1 VKCFERNGSQ
11 NTKKIFEHLFFCN
24 GFLADTEKYVT
35 AVMLT
40 CHHRI
45 FRRFFSTFSINKQQQ
60 KQVSRES
67 SQLLPTYI
75 TKDKTQS
82 TMSSFSYET
91 TDEEETDTF
100 ASFQKYSSFRNAYVE
115 KEVDYIKSFVPEHEE
130 WVAQEKVH
138 GCNFSATTK

>member
-1 VKCFERNGSQ
+1 
-11 NTKKIFEHLFFCN
+11 
-24 GFLADTEKYVT
+24 
-35 AVMLT
+35 
-40 CHHRI
+40 
-45 FRRFFSTFSINKQQQ
+45 
-60 KQVSRES
+60 
-67 SQLLPTYI
+67 
-75 TKDKTQS
+75 
-82 TMSSFSYET
+82 MSSFSYET